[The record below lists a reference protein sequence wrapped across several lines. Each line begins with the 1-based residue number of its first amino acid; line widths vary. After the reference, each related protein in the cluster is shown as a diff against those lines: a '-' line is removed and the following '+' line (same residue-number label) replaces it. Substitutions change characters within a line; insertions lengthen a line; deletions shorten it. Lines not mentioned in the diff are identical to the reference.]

1 MAQQPSFDLVVRSS
15 NDDLREL
22 LETHLEIRRFREVTD
37 LDDAELARLIV
48 IAEKDARELLATQ
61 GFFSPEVRIAREAG
75 AARPQ
80 LVVTVEP
87 GTQAG
92 VAGVEINFEGDI
104 STSEDP
110 DAVAQRRDIT
120 SDWGL
125 PAGRA
130 SPRTGGTPPSRL
142 PPAPLVAKR
151 YPAGRISYSVADV
164 DAATNEAR
172 LGLKLDSG
180 ALFRPGT
187 LQVTGMERYD
197 PILVPRLAR
206 LPVGMVYDQEK
217 IVQAQLR
224 LAASGYFDSA
234 FIFVDPEGDPDAAP
248 VQVTVREAPMQ
259 KVVLGVGITTDG
271 GPRLTPEHTHNR
283 LPAIGWRAQTKLQLE
298 KRNPLAQTEWTS
310 IPAEDG
316 WRWGVLARAD
326 RLDDDRVFTR
336 SQQLRAG
343 RLRNEDHIDR
353 NVYVQYERSSVS
365 NPRGVVLTP
374 LELGQGSA
382 ISAHYAWTGRYF
394 DDITSPTSGFGVGFE
409 VGAGVTLA
417 GDHAPFQRTLFKG
430 LAYKPLERG
439 RIQFRGQLG
448 AVLARDNAAIPA
460 TQLFRTGGD
469 TTVRG
474 YKYLDIGVPL
484 GGDYVGPGRF
494 MVVGS
499 AEWQRPLRRGGRTS
513 DWKAPCSSMRAPW
526 PTASATCAR
535 RSASAPA
542 CAGRARWARS
552 RPRSPTASRRAG
564 RACTSRRGS
573 RFELDAARPALDQPG
588 AAGPRAAA
596 RDRGRRALVV
606 GGPGG
611 FARMG
616 PAARRQGQPLQ
627 TDGVQ
632 GSVRN
637 GWRIQRMVWEKDG
650 LRIEALDITLKWQP
664 LALLSRTL
672 RVDRSA
678 WAPCASPTRARRT
691 TSR

>member
-1 MAQQPSFDLVVRSS
+1 
-15 NDDLREL
+15 
-22 LETHLEIRRFREVTD
+22 
-37 LDDAELARLIV
+37 LARLIV
-48 IAEKDARELLATQ
+48 LAEKDARELLATQ
-61 GFFSPEVRIAREAG
+61 GYFSPEVRIVREAG

-87 GTQAG
+87 GTQAR
-92 VAGVEINFEGDI
+92 VTDVEIDFEGDI
-104 STSEDP
+104 ATSEDP
-110 DAVAQRRDIT
+110 DAVAQRRRIV

-125 PAGRA
+125 PAGQGFTQSGWDGA
-130 SPRTGGTPPSRL
+130 KAGATRT
-142 PPAPLVAKR
+142 LVAKR

-180 ALFRPGT
+180 ALFRLGT
-187 LQVTGMERYD
+187 MQVTGMERYD

-234 FIFVDPEGDPDAAP
+234 FIFVDPEADPEAAP

-271 GPRLTPEHTHNR
+271 GPRLTLEHTHNR
-283 LPAIGWRAQTKLQLE
+283 MPAIGWRAHTKLQVE

-326 RLDDDRVFTR
+326 RLDDDRIFTR
-336 SQQLRAG
+336 NQQLRVG

-382 ISAHYAWTGRYF
+382 VSANYGWTGRYF
-394 DDITSPTSGFGVGFE
+394 DDATSPTSGFGVGFE

-417 GDHAPFQRTLFKG
+417 GDHSPFQRTLLKG
-430 LAYKPLERG
+430 LAYKPLQSG
-439 RIQFRGQLG
+439 RMQFRGQLG
-448 AVLARDNAAIPA
+448 AVLARDDAAIPA
-460 TQLFRTGGD
+460 SQLFRTGGD

-484 GGDYVGPGRF
+484 GDGYVGPGRF

-499 AEWQRPLRRGGRTS
+499 AEWQRPLRRGGRVTNLES
-513 DWKAPCSSMRAPW
+513 TVFIDAGAVANEVGDLRPQYGVGTGVRWKSPVGPVEAAIAYGVETRRLRLHF
-526 PTASATCAR
+526 TA
-535 RSASAPA
+535 
-542 CAGRARWARS
+542 
-552 RPRSPTASRRAG
+552 
-564 RACTSRRGS
+564 
-573 RFELDAARPALDQPG
+573 
-588 AAGPRAAA
+588 
-596 RDRGRRALVV
+596 
-606 GGPGG
+606 G
-611 FARMG
+611 F
-616 PAARRQGQPLQ
+616 
-627 TDGVQ
+627 TF
-632 GSVRN
+632 
-637 GWRIQRMVWEKDG
+637 
-650 LRIEALDITLKWQP
+650 
-664 LALLSRTL
+664 
-672 RVDRSA
+672 
-678 WAPCASPTRARRT
+678 
-691 TSR
+691 

>member
-1 MAQQPSFDLVVRSS
+1 MHSSAFMIRKLFAAAALGLLSLYAVAQQPSFDLVVRAQ
-15 NDDLREL
+15 NEDVREL

-48 IAEKDARELLATQ
+48 LAEKDARELLATQ
-61 GFFSPEVRIAREAG
+61 GFFSPQVSIVREQG

-87 GTQAG
+87 GTQAR

-110 DAVAQRRDIT
+110 DAVAQRRRIT
-120 SDWGL
+120 ADWGL
-125 PAGRA
+125 PAGQA
-130 SPRTGGTPPSRL
+130 FTQGGWDSAKAAATRT
-142 PPAPLVAKR
+142 LVAKR

-164 DAATNEAR
+164 DAATNEAQ

-180 ALFRPGT
+180 ALFRLGT
-187 LQVTGMERYD
+187 LQVTGIERYD
-197 PILVPRLAR
+197 PVLVPRLAR

-224 LAASGYFDSA
+224 LGASGYFDSA
-234 FIFVDPEGDPDAAP
+234 FIFVDPEGDPNAAP

-259 KVVLGVGITTDG
+259 KLVLGVGITTDG
-271 GPRLTPEHTHNR
+271 GPRLTMEHTHNR
-283 LPAIGWRAQTKLQLE
+283 VPGIGWRAQTKLQVE

-382 ISAHYAWTGRYF
+382 VSTHYAWTGRYF
-394 DDITSPTSGFGVGFE
+394 DDTNSPSSGFGVGFE
-409 VGAGVTLA
+409 IGAGVTLA
-417 GDHAPFQRTLFKG
+417 GDHAPFQRTLLKG

-448 AVLARDNAAIPA
+448 AVLARDDAAIPA

-469 TTVRG
+469 TSVRG

-484 GGDYVGPGRF
+484 RDGYVGPGRF

-499 AEWQRPLRRGGRTS
+499 AEWQRPLRRGGRISNLESTLFI
-513 DWKAPCSSMRAPW
+513 DAGAVADRVGDLKPQVGIGTGVRWKSPVGPVEAAIAYGVETR
-526 PTASATCAR
+526 
-535 RSASAPA
+535 
-542 CAGRARWARS
+542 
-552 RPRSPTASRRAG
+552 RPRLHFTA
-564 RACTSRRGS
+564 
-573 RFELDAARPALDQPG
+573 
-588 AAGPRAAA
+588 
-596 RDRGRRALVV
+596 
-606 GGPGG
+606 G
-611 FARMG
+611 F
-616 PAARRQGQPLQ
+616 
-627 TDGVQ
+627 TF
-632 GSVRN
+632 
-637 GWRIQRMVWEKDG
+637 
-650 LRIEALDITLKWQP
+650 
-664 LALLSRTL
+664 
-672 RVDRSA
+672 
-678 WAPCASPTRARRT
+678 
-691 TSR
+691 